1 MILETKILPE
11 KRGGVSFERKLLKEW
26 LALEEI
32 RAKIIEAAEQKN
44 HSLISEGVRK
54 FVSAASSVE
63 YKDMVWFE
71 TLQNFENALS
81 ANLPIH
87 PFPLLKSKEKGKVM
101 PWEYEGRTWYYWLHI
116 FSRWYGWT
124 EEQIANLDIDTA
136 IGLLQEILIS
146 EQMEHE
152 WNWSL
157 TEIAYP
163 YNKSTKK
170 SEFKELPRPDWMQKI
185 VPKPEKI
192 KIRRDLLPQGLVLGE
207 RYDS

>member
-1 MILETKILPE
+1 MDVK
-11 KRGGVSFERKLLKEW
+11 FERKLLKEW

-32 RAKIIEAAEQKN
+32 RAKIIGAADTG
-44 HSLISEGVRK
+44 LYSEVASGIRAY
-54 FVSAASSVE
+54 VSAASSVE
-63 YKDMVWFE
+63 YKDTVWFE

-192 KIRRDLLPQGLVLGE
+192 MMRADSFPLGNIVGEGYESKISQ
-207 RYDS
+207 S